1 MEKKRPLF
9 MLGLLCLGLLGP
21 RSEVRAQ
28 NLSLNAQDLR
38 IEQGA
43 DGGYHLYIRKK
54 TGMASVLLTESTK
67 DFTMQE
73 DNYAYRSPL
82 WNPVNGNEI
91 RILEGSP
98 IPREYQI
105 WSLIDSTSEIHPLLG
120 ECFHIYIPY
129 IIEYGYADT
138 RRNGEVYVVD
148 GTYLNIRA
156 FSLPY
161 GDYRG
166 IFQDNPF
173 ILRVTQKPLEG
184 PPAGNYMKE
193 TREAFQ
199 EIAGQGRGNLIYS
212 SGPGDLVDKIKDIL
226 DEEIGQDLDIV
237 LCLDTTGSMSNDIDA
252 IRKMLTPALESMIP
266 SFKDFR
272 IGMLLYKDYYEE
284 YLTKVIPF
292 TRDFAVFQQNLNA
305 IQVRG
310 GRDIPE
316 AVHEALY
323 DAAVKFPWEGESKL
337 IILIGDAPPHLR
349 QRGKISKA
357 MAYQAMSERG
367 IRVHAIILPQ

>member
-1 MEKKRPLF
+1 MEKRSLLLA
-9 MLGLLCLGLLGP
+9 LGFLCLGLLWP
-21 RSEVRAQ
+21 RSEIRAQ
-28 NLSLNAQDLR
+28 NLILQARDLR

-91 RILEGSP
+91 RILEGTP

-105 WSLIDSTSEIHPLLG
+105 WSLIDSTPETHPQLG
-120 ECFHIYIPY
+120 ECFHLYIPY

-138 RRNGEVYVVD
+138 RRSGEVYVVD

-166 IFQDNPF
+166 VFQDNPF

-184 PPAGNYMKE
+184 PPEGNYMKE
-193 TREAFQ
+193 AREAFQ
-199 EIAGQGRGNLIYS
+199 EIAVQGRGDLIYS
-212 SGPGDLVDKIKDIL
+212 SGPGDLVEKIKTIL
-226 DEEIGQDLDIV
+226 DEERGRELDMV

-252 IRKMLTPALESMIP
+252 IRKTLIPMLETMIP
-266 SFKDFR
+266 GFKDFR

-284 YLTKVIPF
+284 YLTRAVPF

-323 DAAVKFPWEGESKL
+323 DAAVKFPWGAESKL
-337 IILIGDAPPHLR
+337 VILIGDAPPHLR
-349 QRGKISKA
+349 QRGKISKD
-357 MAYQAMSERG
+357 MAYQALAERG